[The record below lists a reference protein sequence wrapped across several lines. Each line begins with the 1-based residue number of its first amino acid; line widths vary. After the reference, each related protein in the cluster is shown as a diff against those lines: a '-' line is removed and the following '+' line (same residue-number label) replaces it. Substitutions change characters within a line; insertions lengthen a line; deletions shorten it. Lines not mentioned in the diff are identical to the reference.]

1 MMNSALKPSQNNNLF
16 SKERLN
22 RLGKKLVTKGVITP
36 QVMEMAISIHEKE
49 PEQNKRS
56 FSDILIKDLGADR
69 HRVMQIITGIYAFRE
84 LGLTG
89 QPSKKLIESIREIIN
104 GLDEAIV
111 EEMIYRSA
119 VPFKADNQLIILA
132 CSDPTD
138 PKISALAAELPYK
151 LYELTYC
158 RLETVEK
165 IIQSVYKQKN
175 EYLKVLDEIDF
186 EEPDIEEQ
194 ELDEEELDSEINKSM
209 LNSLVEGMLMEA
221 VRKGASDIHIIPG
234 KQNVTD
240 ILFRL
245 DGRLKVWHSQPNV
258 KPEALSAVVKDKTLN
273 VDRFERDSSQDG
285 YIQRQIDGTNIRY
298 RVSIMPMVGEEF
310 ERKLESIV
318 IRVLDDRKVITDL
331 KKLGLQEKAQQ
342 DFTKAINKPSGIVII
357 TGPTGSGKST
367 TLVAA
372 LHSVMNPEFNVL
384 TIEEPVEYLI
394 RGARQLKISE
404 NMTFDNAMRGILR
417 HDPDIVLVG
426 EIRDL
431 KTAEIA
437 IKLANTGHLT
447 FSTLHTNDAP
457 SAVSRLFKM
466 GVEPF
471 LIANAINLVMAQ
483 RLVRKLCDHCKRPV
497 EIKNGSEEAFRN
509 IGFTDEE
516 IHETTFYEPVG
527 CDQCSNGYRGR
538 VGIFEAL
545 YFDNEIRKMIINAGG
560 VIDESELRQY
570 ASDSGMLS
578 LRASGRLRMMNGLTS
593 IDEVMAITLEDQ

>member
-1 MMNSALKPSQNNNLF
+1 MNSAIKSTDKNNIYQ
-16 SKERLN
+16 SDRLN
-22 RLGKKLVTKGVITP
+22 RLGEKLVRKGVISSEELQT
-36 QVMEMAISIHEKE
+36 AIAIHENE
-49 PEQNKRS
+49 PDHDKRS
-56 FSDILIKDLGADR
+56 FSNILIKELGADR
-69 HRVMQIITGIYAFRE
+69 HKVMQIITGIYAFRE
-84 LGLTG
+84 LAISGL
-89 QPSKKLIESIREIIN
+89 PSLKLIESIREILES
-104 GLDEAIV
+104 LDENIV
-111 EEMIYRSA
+111 EDMIYRSA
-119 VPFKADNQLIILA
+119 VPFKADKDLIILA

-138 PKISALAAELPYK
+138 PQISKLAAELPYK
-151 LYELTYC
+151 LYELAYC
-158 RLETVEK
+158 KLETVEK

-186 EEPDIEEQ
+186 EEPEIEDPQ
-194 ELDEEELDSEINKSM
+194 ELDEEELDAEINKSM

-221 VRKGASDIHIIPG
+221 VRKGASDVHIIPG
-234 KQNVTD
+234 KSNVTD

-245 DGRLKVWHSQPNV
+245 DGRLKVWHSQPGV

-285 YIQRQIDGTNIRY
+285 FIQRQIDGTNIRY

-331 KKLGLQEKAQQ
+331 GKLGLQEKARE
-342 DFTKAINKPSGIVII
+342 DFTKAIHKPSGIVII

-372 LHSVMNPEFNVL
+372 LHSVMSPEVNVL

-404 NMTFDNAMRGILR
+404 NMTFDQAMRGILR

-437 IKLANTGHLT
+437 IKMANTGHLT

-483 RLVRKLCDHCKRPV
+483 RLIRKLCDKCKRPV
-497 EIKNGSEEAFRN
+497 QDLSREAFLNLGFSEE
-509 IGFTDEE
+509 E
-516 IHETTFYEPVG
+516 IDKHTFYEPVG
-527 CDQCSNGYRGR
+527 CDACNNGYRGR

-545 YFDNEIRKMIINAGG
+545 YFDNDIRKMIFDAGG
-560 VIDESELRQY
+560 VIDE
-570 ASDSGMLS
+570 GMLREYAIKNGMLT
-578 LRASGRLRMMNGLTS
+578 LRASGRLRMINGLTS
-593 IDEVMAITLEDQ
+593 FDEVIAITLEDQ